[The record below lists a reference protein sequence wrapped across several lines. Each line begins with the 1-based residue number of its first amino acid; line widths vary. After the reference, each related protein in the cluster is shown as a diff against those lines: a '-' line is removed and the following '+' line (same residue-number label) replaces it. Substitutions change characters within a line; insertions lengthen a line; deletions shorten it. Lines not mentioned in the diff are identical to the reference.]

1 MITTSKTA
9 RVIPH
14 IVLVLMTVLAL
25 LPILLLFVASITD
38 EKELIKNG
46 YSFFPKQLSL
56 YSFQ

>member
-38 EKELIKNG
+38 E
-46 YSFFPKQLSL
+46 Q
-56 YSFQ
+56 